1 MLLDALDHL
10 RVLVADV
17 DVDLLAGEVEHFTA
31 VAVLQPH
38 AVTGY
43 HSSGIQVALCVPRME
58 YVCAVQLVS
67 VVPDFRIL
75 RKIMPHDVS
84 FPRYFLRS
92 ARCRLPWIGSGQ
104 QRAVNVIMRV
114 EHFASNSNI

>member
-10 RVLVADV
+10 RVLVAYV

-43 HSSGIQVALCVPRME
+43 HFSGIQVALCVPRME

-84 FPRYFLRS
+84 FPRYFLEVPDAVSR
-92 ARCRLPWIGSGQ
+92 GSGQ
-104 QRAVNVIMRV
+104 G
-114 EHFASNSNI
+114 SNAL

>member
-84 FPRYFLRS
+84 FPRYFLEVPDAVSVDRVR
-92 ARCRLPWIGSGQ
+92 AATRCECHYES
-104 QRAVNVIMRV
+104 
-114 EHFASNSNI
+114 

>member
-43 HSSGIQVALCVPRME
+43 HFSGIQVALCRATNGIRVRGPACKRRPR
-58 YVCAVQLVS
+58 
-67 VVPDFRIL
+67 F
-75 RKIMPHDVS
+75 PHPAKDHA
-84 FPRYFLRS
+84 P
-92 ARCRLPWIGSGQ
+92 
-104 QRAVNVIMRV
+104 
-114 EHFASNSNI
+114 